1 MANRHIP
8 DGRAIRAVVSDVD
21 GVLTDGTVTL
31 APSPSDPQGFLKAR
45 AFHVHDGMGVQ
56 LLLAAG
62 VRVGWMSSSQDDG
75 VIRAR
80 AQGLRVGAVDVGEGD
95 KGARLE
101 RLCRQLGVEMRE
113 TAYIGDDVNDL
124 PAFERAG
131 FTACPY
137 DARPEVRAVANLVL
151 TSPGGRGAF
160 RELAD
165 LVLAHVDRQSGASP
179 GQANP
184 MTTPSV

>member
-8 DGRAIRAVVSDVD
+8 DGRPIRAVVSDVD

-31 APSPSDPQGFLKAR
+31 APDPVNQRQFLKAR

-80 AQGLRVGAVDVGEGD
+80 AQGLRVTAVDVGEGD
-95 KGARLE
+95 KGTRLE
-101 RLCRQLGVEMRE
+101 QLCRQMGVEPGQ
-113 TAYIGDDVNDL
+113 TAYLGDDVNDL
-124 PAFERAG
+124 PAFERAA

-137 DARPEVRAVANLVL
+137 DARPEVRAAADLVL

-165 LVLAHVDRQSGASP
+165 LVLAHVDRHGAPSA
-179 GQANP
+179 GGADP

>member
-1 MANRHIP
+1 MPNRRIP
-8 DGRAIRAVVSDVD
+8 TGLILRAVVSDVD
-21 GVLTDGTVTL
+21 GVLTDGTVMLT
-31 APSPSDPQGFLKAR
+31 PSPSDPQAYLKGR

-62 VRVGWMSSSQDDG
+62 IKVGWMSSSQDDG

-80 AQGLRVGAVDVGEGD
+80 AQGLRVSAVDVGDGD
-95 KGARLE
+95 KGVRLE
-101 RLCRQLGVEMRE
+101 RLCAQMGVAPGEI
-113 TAYIGDDVNDL
+113 AYVGDDVNDL

-137 DARPEVRAVANLVL
+137 DARPEVRAVADLVL
-151 TSPGGRGAF
+151 SAMGGRGAF

-165 LVLAHVDRQSGASP
+165 AMLLHLDGQGATRA
-179 GQANP
+179 GDADP
-184 MTTPSV
+184 MTTPAV